1 MDDDEPERLGGRTSS
16 LTHKVTSA
24 AAAAAAAAARGATQS
39 LSAGE
44 GRSKRSATVGSGR
57 STEASDATSSMRRA
71 ATGALASKIAQPQQ
85 AAKNL
90 VKVFAKAKGGV
101 GKRIARAQT
110 AVRARTGIG
119 RRGGAQ
125 DGDGGEEEEDEEE
138 EEDDDDESE
147 AEDSDAEG
155 GAGSSDD
162 EEKPKE
168 ASGKVITGELPT
180 GHCETVSPAC
190 LSPRLAVCL
199 SLLQGGKFL
208 RSLPSRRISI
218 YNADGFMM
226 DDEDASEWSMV
237 NEDVLVRKVR
247 ELREL
252 RGDFASATNAPATKS
267 ALEGLGLS
275 ELNDPLGYGPLNRVK
290 VCLAINASTIP
301 VPDDRSMAEKIIVFG
316 PKFSPSFYLG
326 RVHDDTSMDELRA
339 GMGTLGADM
348 ENQQQQLKTLVKEN
362 FDSFVSCKSTIEDIE
377 KKVREM
383 ERRSDSGTE
392 EILVAIG
399 NVHDMAQ
406 AAFGPLLDRQKQ
418 VDRIRSVQG
427 LLLRF
432 RTLFNLPAVMRG
444 FVQHGE
450 YDRAVH
456 EYLKAKSIS
465 LPAHSNIL
473 RRVMAEVHKVVAEF
487 HEVLFAKMD
496 DPNADQAQVGRGH
509 IGPRGWWVGHTGT
522 QPRGWAPAEFHEVLF
537 AKMDDPNA
545 DQAQFH
551 EVLFAKMDDPNADQA
566 QLELP
571 SDAAD
576 WQAPRDSAG
585 PSFDTSQ
592 NSLALLRPSPPSP
605 SFRPLC
611 QVENAFCLL
620 LELEPDRDPIWHHVT
635 MQDRCIAYEGC
646 WRRVCSSMRAAL
658 PRSTDYSPSSCLPS
672 LPSQVENAI
681 RLLLE
686 LEPDSDPIWHH
697 VTMQDRRI
705 RGLLEACVQ
714 QHESRVAA
722 LKKEQHEKRE
732 AEARWRQIQQESNAG
747 VSGWGWMVV

>member
-168 ASGKVITGELPT
+168 ASGK
-180 GHCETVSPAC
+180 
-190 LSPRLAVCL
+190 
-199 SLLQGGKFL
+199 GGKFL

-496 DPNADQAQVGRGH
+496 DPNADQAQV
-509 IGPRGWWVGHTGT
+509 
-522 QPRGWAPAEFHEVLF
+522 
-537 AKMDDPNA
+537 
-545 DQAQFH
+545 
-551 EVLFAKMDDPNADQA
+551 
-566 QLELP
+566 
-571 SDAAD
+571 
-576 WQAPRDSAG
+576 
-585 PSFDTSQ
+585 
-592 NSLALLRPSPPSP
+592 
-605 SFRPLC
+605 
-611 QVENAFCLL
+611 
-620 LELEPDRDPIWHHVT
+620 
-635 MQDRCIAYEGC
+635 
-646 WRRVCSSMRAAL
+646 
-658 PRSTDYSPSSCLPS
+658 
-672 LPSQVENAI
+672 ENAI

-747 VSGWGWMVV
+747 PAADDSSDGLMDGEAFDETHAVQCSAVQCSAVQCSAVQCSAVQCSAVQCSAGAGQCSYLVNNPRPFSSSYSQEDVHLLLLLGQPAADDSSDGLMDEACAVQAQRIPHEQPPTHFLCTRSQEDVDLSLLLGQPAADDSSDGLMDGEAFDEAHTRLIVRLTAILQQHVPRFWRLTRSIFSGKFASFATSKDGTGTVRSGGGVGGGRMGGGL